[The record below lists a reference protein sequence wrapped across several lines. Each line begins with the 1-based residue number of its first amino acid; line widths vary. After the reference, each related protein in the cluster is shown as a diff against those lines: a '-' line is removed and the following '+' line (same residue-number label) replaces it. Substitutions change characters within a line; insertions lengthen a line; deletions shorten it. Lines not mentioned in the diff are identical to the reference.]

1 MPGNAPTHR
10 EIHSPQV
17 TARYLAEYMCAS
29 ARRQRS
35 ILRDSKYQPIAP
47 LPQHTDAKIVISRWC
62 VDNTLDLYQESS
74 RLRNKQVSG
83 NFQRTL
89 LDNNADYIDRFA
101 SIRGNLILP
110 SSDITVHSGNRE
122 NRHISGVK
130 VNVEIHLLLQ
140 RHAKSNRTKI
150 GLAVLRYS
158 KGSGLNPVEA
168 HWHASFLH
176 EFWKSKNT
184 KSNVDVEKKLCLVI
198 DAYSGKCYEAPSDS
212 RSRYLNMEAACKTI
226 RDQWSNVQKPRHA
239 ILA

>member
-1 MPGNAPTHR
+1 MSGSEPTHR
-10 EIHSPQV
+10 EIHNPQM
-17 TARYLAEYMCAS
+17 TARYLAEYMYAS

-47 LPQHTDAKIVISRWC
+47 LPQHTDAKNIVSRWC
-62 VDNTLDLYQESS
+62 ADNTVDLYREST
-74 RLRNKQVSG
+74 RLRNTRASS

-101 SIRGNLILP
+101 SICGNLHLP
-110 SSDITVHSGNRE
+110 SSDVIVHSGNRE
-122 NRHISGVK
+122 HRNISGVK
-130 VNVEIHLLLQ
+130 INVEIHLLLQ
-140 RHAKSNRTKI
+140 RYVKSNRTKI
-150 GLAVLRYS
+150 GLAILRYS
-158 KGSGLNPVEA
+158 KGSSLNPLEA

-176 EFWKSKNT
+176 EFWKSRNT

-198 DAYSGKCYEAPSDS
+198 DAYSGRRYETPGNS

-226 RDQWSNVQKPRHA
+226 RDQWSNIQKPSHA